1 MPKKPVTKARK
12 SASQERS
19 KATVD
24 ALLAATTRVLVKE
37 GYDHASTNKIAEAAG
52 VSIGSLYQYFPDRDA
67 LIAELSR
74 RHVAAMQAAVT
85 AAISGVED
93 QPLEV
98 AIRQLMGALV
108 AAHRIDPRLD
118 QALHR
123 LLPLVGGAEI
133 DAFEDVAATHAA
145 AALRRH
151 PGVALADPERSAVL
165 LVQAVGGVIRTTLR
179 RAPERVHDV
188 ALELELADLVLGFLA
203 RAEGGG
209 WARGGEGE

>member
-1 MPKKPVTKARK
+1 MAKRAASKKVAMEGRRRPIQAR
-12 SASQERS
+12 SQ
-19 KATVD
+19 ATVE
-24 ALLAATTRVLVKE
+24 ALLEATAQILAREGPAA
-37 GYDHASTNKIAEAAG
+37 ASTNAIAARAG

-133 DAFEDVAATHAA
+133 DAFEAYFRAQG
-145 AALRRH
+145 LF
-151 PGVALADPERSAVL
+151 GV
-165 LVQAVGGVIRTTLR
+165 
-179 RAPERVHDV
+179 
-188 ALELELADLVLGFLA
+188 
-203 RAEGGG
+203 
-209 WARGGEGE
+209 

>member
-1 MPKKPVTKARK
+1 MEGRRRPIQAR
-12 SASQERS
+12 SQ
-19 KATVD
+19 ATVE
-24 ALLAATTRVLVKE
+24 ARLEATAQILARE
-37 GYDHASTNKIAEAAG
+37 GPAAASTNAIAARAG

-188 ALELELADLVLGFLA
+188 ALELELADLVRGFLA